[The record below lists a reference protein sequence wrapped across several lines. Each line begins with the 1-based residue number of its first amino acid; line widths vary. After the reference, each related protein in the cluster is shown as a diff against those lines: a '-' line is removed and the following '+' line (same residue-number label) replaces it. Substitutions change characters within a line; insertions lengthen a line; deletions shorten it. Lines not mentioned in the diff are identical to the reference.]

1 MFSIIISISQDTK
14 SKIEKIL
21 NSISASFF
29 VINKILIYP
38 KNVVLI
44 FKPFFFIPVNELST
58 NYQSSCDSGI
68 QSPTPTQMSS
78 ISSLS
83 SGSNTIGASAGRS
96 QTLQTNISRSVS
108 QKPAMGRPSLNFSE
122 TDSAVVKRKPST
134 PLLNVWNRGSKGM
147 GSQEDLSSLSTST
160 SMTSLTSTIS
170 QMQTCQSLKDRL
182 GDLLVSVLIIY
193 FFILD
198 LFNL

>member
-1 MFSIIISISQDTK
+1 MFSIIISIIQDTK

-29 VINKILIYP
+29 VINKILFYP

-182 GDLLVSVLIIY
+182 GDLLVSVLII
-193 FFILD
+193 FFESRFI
-198 LFNL
+198 

>member
-1 MFSIIISISQDTK
+1 
-14 SKIEKIL
+14 
-21 NSISASFF
+21 
-29 VINKILIYP
+29 
-38 KNVVLI
+38 
-44 FKPFFFIPVNELST
+44 
-58 NYQSSCDSGI
+58 
-68 QSPTPTQMSS
+68 MSS

-193 FFILD
+193 F
-198 LFNL
+198 LF

>member
-1 MFSIIISISQDTK
+1 
-14 SKIEKIL
+14 
-21 NSISASFF
+21 
-29 VINKILIYP
+29 
-38 KNVVLI
+38 
-44 FKPFFFIPVNELST
+44 
-58 NYQSSCDSGI
+58 
-68 QSPTPTQMSS
+68 MSS

>member
-1 MFSIIISISQDTK
+1 
-14 SKIEKIL
+14 
-21 NSISASFF
+21 
-29 VINKILIYP
+29 
-38 KNVVLI
+38 
-44 FKPFFFIPVNELST
+44 
-58 NYQSSCDSGI
+58 
-68 QSPTPTQMSS
+68 MSS

-83 SGSNTIGASAGRS
+83 SGSNTIGASTGRS
-96 QTLQTNISRSVS
+96 QTLQTNISRTVS

-193 FFILD
+193 F
-198 LFNL
+198 LF